1 MWFIWLDIIADDA
14 QNVSREYHVT
24 KVKAARIDPL
34 ARAVL
39 PEDPRRKGEQ
49 GECRGVD

>member
-24 KVKAARIDPL
+24 EVKVARIDLL

-39 PEDPRRKGEQ
+39 P
-49 GECRGVD
+49 